1 MVSERTR
8 RIRRLLVGLTAAVLL
23 LSLPATGFAAERENR
38 SGELTSA
45 GLLARGAGY
54 GTEAGSKAVRELQL
68 RLRTLGDRP
77 GPIDGLYGPMTE
89 AAVERFQRSRGLA
102 IDGVVGPRTKGRLL
116 AQRAEQRSADK
127 PSPTQTGKPERK
139 SPVRDQRAE
148 SAPRQQPVQPSAG
161 VGLGRADPE
170 SSSGLP
176 PLLVALGA
184 ALVVAALFLSLRG
197 RRRQAIEARL
207 NLGLVCAALL
217 AAGVLGAAVG
227 ALFATQ
233 AAPDDGDRTTADSGA
248 LLASRSD
255 SAGAAVR
262 TSSKTSPAAAARTSA
277 PTGRPRAA
285 GRSRPKRT
293 PSGAGAGSSARAQV
307 SPPAPAPGAAP
318 GPATS
323 DPATS
328 DPATSDPGPA
338 ASNPGPA
345 TPDSAAAAPAPEP
358 PPATTPARMPPPVA
372 PAVPAQRP
380 ADGRRA
386 DAVAYTVRKGD
397 ALWPIARSQ
406 LAPGSSDHE
415 VARKV
420 ADLEA
425 LNVEGRIGSGDPDV
439 IVAGEKLRLR

>member
-1 MVSERTR
+1 MFSERTR
-8 RIRRLLVGLTAAVLL
+8 RIRTLLVGLTAAALL

-38 SGELTSA
+38 SGELASA

-68 RLRTLGDRP
+68 RLRRLGDRP
-77 GPIDGLYGPMTE
+77 GPIDGLYGPLTE

-102 IDGVVGPRTKGRLL
+102 IDGVVGPQTKGRLL

-139 SPVRDQRAE
+139 SPARDQGAE

-184 ALVVAALFLSLRG
+184 ALVVAALLLSLRG

-217 AAGVLGAAVG
+217 ASGVLGAAVG

-248 LLASRSD
+248 LLASRTEP
-255 SAGAAVR
+255 ARAVAR
-262 TSSKTSPAAAARTSA
+262 TSPKTSSATARTSA

-285 GRSRPKRT
+285 GRSRAKRT
-293 PSGAGAGSSARAQV
+293 PSGAGTGSTTRAQV
-307 SPPAPAPGAAP
+307 PPRAPAPVFA
-318 GPATS
+318 
-323 DPATS
+323 
-328 DPATSDPGPA
+328 
-338 ASNPGPA
+338 PGPA
-345 TPDSAAAAPAPEP
+345 TPDPGPVTPNLGPATPDPAAAGPAPEP
-358 PPATTPARMPPPVA
+358 PPATTPARVPPPAA
-372 PAVPAQRP
+372 PAVPVQRS

-386 DAVAYTVRKGD
+386 DAVAYTVRPGD

-406 LAPGSSDHE
+406 LPPDSSDQE

-425 LNVEGRIGSGDPDV
+425 LNVEGRIRSGDPDV

>member
-1 MVSERTR
+1 MFSERTR
-8 RIRRLLVGLTAAVLL
+8 RIRKLLVGLTAAALL

-38 SGELTSA
+38 SGEMASA

-54 GTEAGSKAVRELQL
+54 GTEAGSNAVRDLQL
-68 RLRTLGDRP
+68 RLRRLGDRP

-102 IDGVVGPRTKGRLL
+102 IDGVVGPQTKGRLL
-116 AQRAEQRSADK
+116 AQRAEQRSARQ
-127 PSPTQTGKPERK
+127 PSPSQTGKPERK
-139 SPVRDQRAE
+139 SPARDHRAE

-176 PLLVALGA
+176 PLLVAFGV
-184 ALVVAALFLSLRG
+184 ALVVAALLVSLRG

-217 AAGVLGAAVG
+217 ASGVLGAAVG

-248 LLASRSD
+248 LLASRTD
-255 SAGAAVR
+255 PARAVVR
-262 TSSKTSPAAAARTSA
+262 TSSKTSSAAAARTSA
-277 PTGRPRAA
+277 PTGRAGAA
-285 GRSRPKRT
+285 GRSRAKRT
-293 PSGAGAGSSARAQV
+293 RSGAGPASTARAQV
-307 SPPAPAPGAAP
+307 APPASAPAAAPGPAAPGP

-323 DPATS
+323 DPS
-328 DPATSDPGPA
+328 
-338 ASNPGPA
+338 PA
-345 TPDSAAAAPAPEP
+345 TPAPAGAGPAPEP
-358 PPATTPARMPPPVA
+358 PPATTPARVPSPVA
-372 PAVPAQRP
+372 PAVPVQRP

-386 DAVAYTVRKGD
+386 DAVTYTVRPGD

-406 LAPGSSDHE
+406 LAPDSSDHE

-425 LNVEGRIGSGDPDV
+425 LNAEGRIGSGDPDV

>member
-1 MVSERTR
+1 MFSERTR
-8 RIRRLLVGLTAAVLL
+8 RIRTLLVGLTAAALL

-38 SGELTSA
+38 SGELASA

-54 GTEAGSKAVRELQL
+54 GTEAGSNAVRELQL
-68 RLRTLGDRP
+68 RLRRLGDRP

-89 AAVERFQRSRGLA
+89 AAVERFQRSHGLA
-102 IDGVVGPRTKGRLL
+102 IDGVVGSQTRGRLL

-127 PSPTQTGKPERK
+127 PSPAQTGKPERE
-139 SPVRDQRAE
+139 SPARDQRAE

-184 ALVVAALFLSLRG
+184 ALVVAALLLSLRG

-207 NLGLVCAALL
+207 SLGLVCAALL
-217 AAGVLGAAVG
+217 ASGVLGAAVG
-227 ALFATQ
+227 ALFATR

-248 LLASRSD
+248 LIASRSNSD
-255 SAGAAVR
+255 GAVVR
-262 TSSKTSPAAAARTSA
+262 TSSKTSSAAAARTSA
-277 PTGRPRAA
+277 PTGRPRADR
-285 GRSRPKRT
+285 RSRAKRT
-293 PSGAGAGSSARAQV
+293 RSSAGIASTDRAQV
-307 SPPAPAPGAAP
+307 SPPAPAPAAV
-318 GPATS
+318 
-323 DPATS
+323 
-328 DPATSDPGPA
+328 PGPA
-338 ASNPGPA
+338 ASYPGPS
-345 TPDSAAAAPAPEP
+345 TPDPAPAGPAPEP
-358 PPATTPARMPPPVA
+358 PPATTPARVPPPAAHATPV
-372 PAVPAQRP
+372 QGP

-386 DAVAYTVRKGD
+386 DAVTYTVRNGD

-406 LAPGSSDHE
+406 LAPDSSDQE

-425 LNVEGRIGSGDPDV
+425 MNVEGRIGSGDPDV

>member
-1 MVSERTR
+1 MFSERTR
-8 RIRRLLVGLTAAVLL
+8 RIRSLLVGLTAVALL

-38 SGELTSA
+38 SGELASA

-54 GTEAGSKAVRELQL
+54 GTEAGSKAVRDLQL
-68 RLRTLGDRP
+68 RLRRLGDRP

-89 AAVERFQRSRGLA
+89 AAVERFQRSHGLA
-102 IDGVVGPRTKGRLL
+102 IDGVVGQQTRGRLL
-116 AQRAEQRSADK
+116 AQRAEQPSARK
-127 PSPTQTGKPERK
+127 PSPAQTGKPERK
-139 SPVRDQRAE
+139 SPARDHRAE
-148 SAPRQQPVQPSAG
+148 SASRQQPAQPSAG
-161 VGLGRADPE
+161 VGLGRVDPE

-255 SAGAAVR
+255 SAGAVVR
-262 TSSKTSPAAAARTSA
+262 TSSKASSAAASRTSA
-277 PTGRPRAA
+277 PTGRAA
-285 GRSRPKRT
+285 ARSRAKRT
-293 PSGAGAGSSARAQV
+293 RSRAGTASTARAQV

-328 DPATSDPGPA
+328 DPATRHPGPA
-338 ASNPGPA
+338 ASYPGPS
-345 TPDSAAAAPAPEP
+345 TPDPAPAGPAPEP
-358 PPATTPARMPPPVA
+358 PPATTPARVPQPAA
-372 PAVPAQRP
+372 PAVPVQRP
-380 ADGRRA
+380 AAGRRA
-386 DAVAYTVRKGD
+386 DAVTYTVRPGD

-406 LAPGSSDHE
+406 LAPDSSDHE

>member
-1 MVSERTR
+1 MFSERTR
-8 RIRRLLVGLTAAVLL
+8 RIRTLLVGLTAAALL

-38 SGELTSA
+38 SGELASA

-68 RLRTLGDRP
+68 RLRRLGDRP
-77 GPIDGLYGPMTE
+77 GPVDGLYGPMTE

-102 IDGVVGPRTKGRLL
+102 IDGVVGPQTKRRLF
-116 AQRAEQRSADK
+116 AQRSEQLSARE
-127 PSPTQTGKPERK
+127 PSPAQTLKPERK
-139 SPVRDQRAE
+139 SPARDQRAE

-161 VGLGRADPE
+161 VSLGRADPE

-184 ALVVAALFLSLRG
+184 ALVVAALLLSLRG

-217 AAGVLGAAVG
+217 ASGVLGAAVG

-233 AAPDDGDRTTADSGA
+233 AAPDDDGDRTAANSGA

-255 SAGAAVR
+255 HAAAVARTSPR
-262 TSSKTSPAAAARTSA
+262 TSSAAARTST
-277 PTGRPRAA
+277 PTGRPGAA
-285 GRSRPKRT
+285 GRSRAKRT
-293 PSGAGAGSSARAQV
+293 RSGAATASTARAQV
-307 SPPAPAPGAAP
+307 SPPAPAPAPVP
-318 GPATS
+318 GPAS
-323 DPATS
+323 PD
-328 DPATSDPGPA
+328 
-338 ASNPGPA
+338 PGPA
-345 TPDSAAAAPAPEP
+345 TPYPRPATPDPAAGPPPGP
-358 PPATTPARMPPPVA
+358 PPAPTPARVPQPAA
-372 PAVPAQRP
+372 PAVPVQRP

-386 DAVAYTVRKGD
+386 DAVAYTVRPGD

-406 LAPGSSDHE
+406 LAPDSSDDE

-425 LNVEGRIGSGDPDV
+425 LNIEGRIRSGDPDV
-439 IVAGEKLRLR
+439 IDVGEKLRLR

>member
-1 MVSERTR
+1 MFSERTR
-8 RIRRLLVGLTAAVLL
+8 RIRSLLVGLTAAALL
-23 LSLPATGFAAERENR
+23 LSLPATGFAAEPENR
-38 SGELTSA
+38 SGEPASA
-45 GLLARGAGY
+45 GLLERGAGY
-54 GTEAGSKAVRELQL
+54 GTESGSKAVRELQL
-68 RLRTLGDRP
+68 QLRRLGDRP
-77 GPIDGLYGPMTE
+77 GPIDGLYGPRTE
-89 AAVERFQRSRGLA
+89 AAVERFQRSHGLA
-102 IDGVVGPRTKGRLL
+102 VDGVVGPQTKGRLL
-116 AQRAEQRSADK
+116 AQRAEQLSARK

-139 SPVRDQRAE
+139 SPARDQRAE
-148 SAPRQQPVQPSAG
+148 SASRQQPVQPSAAA
-161 VGLGRADPE
+161 GLGRVDPG

-184 ALVVAALFLSLRG
+184 ALVVAALLVSLRG

-217 AAGVLGAAVG
+217 ASGVLGAAVG

-248 LLASRSD
+248 LLASRID
-255 SAGAAVR
+255 PAGAVAR
-262 TSSKTSPAAAARTSA
+262 TSPKTSSAAAPRTSA
-277 PTGRPRAA
+277 PTGRAGAA
-285 GRSRPKRT
+285 GRSRAKRT
-293 PSGAGAGSSARAQV
+293 RSGAGTAFTARAPV
-307 SPPAPAPGAAP
+307 SPPARAPGAAP

-323 DPATS
+323 DRATP
-328 DPATSDPGPA
+328 DPATPDPGPA
-338 ASNPGPA
+338 TSNPGPA
-345 TPDSAAAAPAPEP
+345 APDSAAAGPAAEP
-358 PPATTPARMPPPVA
+358 PPATTPARVPPPAA
-372 PAVPAQRP
+372 PAVPVQRP

-386 DAVAYTVRKGD
+386 DAVAYTVRPGD

-406 LAPGSSDHE
+406 LAPDSSDHE

>member
-1 MVSERTR
+1 MFSERTR
-8 RIRRLLVGLTAAVLL
+8 RIRTLLVGLTAAALL

-38 SGELTSA
+38 SGELASA

-54 GTEAGSKAVRELQL
+54 GTEAGSNAVRELQL
-68 RLRTLGDRP
+68 RLRRLGDRP
-77 GPIDGLYGPMTE
+77 GPVDGLYGPLTE
-89 AAVERFQRSRGLA
+89 AAVERFQRSHGLA
-102 IDGVVGPRTKGRLL
+102 VDGVVGPGTKGRLL
-116 AQRAEQRSADK
+116 AQRAEHPAARG

-139 SPVRDQRAE
+139 SPARDHPAE
-148 SAPRQQPVQPSAG
+148 SAPEPQPVRPSAG
-161 VGLGRADPE
+161 VGVGVGRAEPE

-176 PLLVALGA
+176 PLLVALAG
-184 ALVVAALFLSLRG
+184 ALVVASLLLTLRG

-248 LLASRSD
+248 LLASRID
-255 SAGAAVR
+255 PAGAVAR
-262 TSSKTSPAAAARTSA
+262 TSPKTSSAAALRTSA
-277 PTGRPRAA
+277 PTGRAGAA
-285 GRSRPKRT
+285 GRSRANRT
-293 PSGAGAGSSARAQV
+293 RSGAGTASTDRAQV
-307 SPPAPAPGAAP
+307 SPPAPAPAAV
-318 GPATS
+318 
-323 DPATS
+323 
-328 DPATSDPGPA
+328 PGPA
-338 ASNPGPA
+338 ASYPGA
-345 TPDSAAAAPAPEP
+345 STPDPAPAGPAPEP
-358 PPATTPARMPPPVA
+358 PPATTPARVPSSAA
-372 PAVPAQRP
+372 PAVPVQRP

-386 DAVAYTVRKGD
+386 DAVTYTVRKGD

-406 LAPGSSDHE
+406 LAPDSSDHE

-425 LNVEGRIGSGDPDV
+425 LNVKGRIGSGDPDV

>member
-1 MVSERTR
+1 MFSERTR
-8 RIRRLLVGLTAAVLL
+8 RIRTLLVGLTAAALL

-38 SGELTSA
+38 SGELASA

-68 RLRTLGDRP
+68 RLRRLGDRP
-77 GPIDGLYGPMTE
+77 GPVDGLYGPMTE

-102 IDGVVGPRTKGRLL
+102 IDGMVGPQTKRRLL
-116 AQRAEQRSADK
+116 AQRAEQLSARE

-139 SPVRDQRAE
+139 SPARDQRAE

-161 VGLGRADPE
+161 VSLGRADPE

-184 ALVVAALFLSLRG
+184 ALVVAALLLSLRG

-217 AAGVLGAAVG
+217 ASGVLGAAVG

-233 AAPDDGDRTTADSGA
+233 AAPDDDGDRTTADSGA
-248 LLASRSD
+248 LLASRTD
-255 SAGAAVR
+255 LAGAVARTSPKPSSAAVR
-262 TSSKTSPAAAARTSA
+262 PSA
-277 PTGRPRAA
+277 PTGRPGAA
-285 GRSRPKRT
+285 GRSRAKRT
-293 PSGAGAGSSARAQV
+293 RSGAGTASTARAQV
-307 SPPAPAPGAAP
+307 SPPAPAPAPVP
-318 GPATS
+318 GPARS
-323 DPATS
+323 D
-328 DPATSDPGPA
+328 
-338 ASNPGPA
+338 PGPA
-345 TPDSAAAAPAPEP
+345 TPDPAAATPHPAAAGPAPEP
-358 PPATTPARMPPPVA
+358 PPATTPARVPQPAAPGVPV
-372 PAVPAQRP
+372 QRP

-386 DAVAYTVRKGD
+386 DAVAYTVRPGD
-397 ALWPIARSQ
+397 ALWPIARGQ
-406 LAPGSSDHE
+406 LGRDSSDHE

>member
-1 MVSERTR
+1 MFSERTR
-8 RIRRLLVGLTAAVLL
+8 RIRSLLVGLTAVALL
-23 LSLPATGFAAERENR
+23 LSLPATGFAAEPENR
-38 SGELTSA
+38 SGELASA

-54 GTEAGSKAVRELQL
+54 GTEAGSKAVRDLQL
-68 RLRTLGDRP
+68 RLRRLGDRP

-89 AAVERFQRSRGLA
+89 AGVERFQRSHGLA
-102 IDGVVGPRTKGRLL
+102 VDGVVGPQTKGRLL
-116 AQRAEQRSADK
+116 AQRAEQLSARK
-127 PSPTQTGKPERK
+127 PSPAQTGKPERK
-139 SPVRDQRAE
+139 SPARDQRAE
-148 SAPRQQPVQPSAG
+148 SASRQQPVQPSAG
-161 VGLGRADPE
+161 AGLGRVDPE

-255 SAGAAVR
+255 SAGAVVR
-262 TSSKTSPAAAARTSA
+262 TSPKTSSAAAARTSA
-277 PTGRPRAA
+277 PTGRAA
-285 GRSRPKRT
+285 GRSRAKRT
-293 PSGAGAGSSARAQV
+293 RSGAGTASTARAQV
-307 SPPAPAPGAAP
+307 SPPAPAPDAAP

-323 DPATS
+323 DPATP
-328 DPATSDPGPA
+328 DPGPATSD
-338 ASNPGPA
+338 PGPA
-345 TPDSAAAAPAPEP
+345 TPDSAAAGPAPEP
-358 PPATTPARMPPPVA
+358 PPATTPARVPSPAA
-372 PAVPAQRP
+372 PAVPVQRS
-380 ADGRRA
+380 ADGRGA
-386 DAVAYTVRKGD
+386 DAVTYTVRKGD

-406 LAPGSSDHE
+406 LAPDSSDHE

>member
-1 MVSERTR
+1 MFSERTR
-8 RIRRLLVGLTAAVLL
+8 RIRSLLVGLTAVALL

-38 SGELTSA
+38 IGELASA

-54 GTEAGSKAVRELQL
+54 GTEAGSKAVRDLQL
-68 RLRTLGDRP
+68 RLRRLGDRP

-89 AAVERFQRSRGLA
+89 AAVERFQRSHGLA
-102 IDGVVGPRTKGRLL
+102 VDGVVGPQTKGRLL
-116 AQRAEQRSADK
+116 AQRAEQTSARK

-139 SPVRDQRAE
+139 SPARDQRAE
-148 SAPRQQPVQPSAG
+148 SASRQQPVQPSAG
-161 VGLGRADPE
+161 AGLGRVDPG

-255 SAGAAVR
+255 SAGAVVR
-262 TSSKTSPAAAARTSA
+262 TSSKASSAAASRTSA
-277 PTGRPRAA
+277 PTGRAA
-285 GRSRPKRT
+285 GRSRAKRT
-293 PSGAGAGSSARAQV
+293 RSRAGTASTARAQV
-307 SPPAPAPGAAP
+307 SPPAPAPGAVP

-323 DPATS
+323 G
-328 DPATSDPGPA
+328 PATSDPGPA
-338 ASNPGPA
+338 TSDPGPATSDPGPA
-345 TPDSAAAAPAPEP
+345 TPDSAADPAPEP
-358 PPATTPARMPPPVA
+358 PPATTPARVPSPAA
-372 PAVPAQRP
+372 PAVPVQRS

-386 DAVAYTVRKGD
+386 DAVTYTVRKGD

-406 LAPGSSDHE
+406 LAPDSSDHE

-439 IVAGEKLRLR
+439 IDVGEKLRLR

>member
-1 MVSERTR
+1 MFSERTR
-8 RIRRLLVGLTAAVLL
+8 RIRGLLVGLTAAALL
-23 LSLPATGFAAERENR
+23 LSLPATGFAAERGDR
-38 SGELTSA
+38 SGELASA

-54 GTEAGSKAVRELQL
+54 GTEAGSKAVRDLQL
-68 RLRTLGDRP
+68 RLRRLGDRP

-89 AAVERFQRSRGLA
+89 AAVERFQRSHGLA
-102 IDGVVGPRTKGRLL
+102 IDGVVGQQTRGRLL
-116 AQRAEQRSADK
+116 AQRAEQPSARK
-127 PSPTQTGKPERK
+127 PSPAQTGKPERK
-139 SPVRDQRAE
+139 SPARDHRAE
-148 SAPRQQPVQPSAG
+148 SASRQQPAQPSAG
-161 VGLGRADPE
+161 VGLGRVDPE
-170 SSSGLP
+170 SSSGPP

-255 SAGAAVR
+255 SAGAVVR
-262 TSSKTSPAAAARTSA
+262 TSSKASSAAASRTSA
-277 PTGRPRAA
+277 PTGRAA
-285 GRSRPKRT
+285 ARSRAKRT
-293 PSGAGAGSSARAQV
+293 RSRAGTASTARAQV
-307 SPPAPAPGAAP
+307 FPPAPPPP
-318 GPATS
+318 GPRPPP
-323 DPATS
+323 PAPVRPT
-328 DPATSDPGPA
+328 PA
-338 ASNPGPA
+338 PA
-345 TPDSAAAAPAPEP
+345 TPDSPAAGPAPEP
-358 PPATTPARMPPPVA
+358 PPATTPARVPPPPA
-372 PAVPAQRP
+372 PAVPVQRP
-380 ADGRRA
+380 AAGRRA
-386 DAVAYTVRKGD
+386 DAVTYTVRPGD

-406 LAPGSSDHE
+406 LAPDSSDHE

>member
-1 MVSERTR
+1 MFSERTR
-8 RIRRLLVGLTAAVLL
+8 RIRTLLVGLTAAALL

-38 SGELTSA
+38 SGELASA

-54 GTEAGSKAVRELQL
+54 GTEAGSNAVRELQL
-68 RLRTLGDRP
+68 RLRRLGDRP
-77 GPIDGLYGPMTE
+77 GPVDGLYGPLTE
-89 AAVERFQRSRGLA
+89 AAVERFQRSHGLA

-127 PSPTQTGKPERK
+127 PSPAQTGKPERE
-139 SPVRDQRAE
+139 SPARDQRAE

-184 ALVVAALFLSLRG
+184 ALVVAALLVSLRG

-207 NLGLVCAALL
+207 SLGLVCAALL
-217 AAGVLGAAVG
+217 ASGVLGAAVG

-255 SAGAAVR
+255 STGAVVR
-262 TSSKTSPAAAARTSA
+262 TSSKTSSAAAARTPA
-277 PTGRPRAA
+277 PTGRPGAD
-285 GRSRPKRT
+285 GRSRARRT
-293 PSGAGAGSSARAQV
+293 RSGAGTPSTARAQV
-307 SPPAPAPGAAP
+307 SPPAPAPAAVP

-323 DPATS
+323 DPAA
-328 DPATSDPGPA
+328 PDPG
-338 ASNPGPA
+338 
-345 TPDSAAAAPAPEP
+345 SAGPAPEP
-358 PPATTPARMPPPVA
+358 PPVTPPARVPSPAA
-372 PAVPAQRP
+372 PAVPVQRP
-380 ADGRRA
+380 ADDRRA
-386 DAVAYTVRKGD
+386 DAVAYTVRPGD

-406 LAPGSSDHE
+406 LAPDSPNHE

-425 LNVEGRIGSGDPDV
+425 LNVDGRIRSGDPDV

>member
-1 MVSERTR
+1 MFSERTR
-8 RIRRLLVGLTAAVLL
+8 RIRTLLVGLTAVALL
-23 LSLPATGFAAERENR
+23 LSLPATGLAAEPENR
-38 SGELTSA
+38 SGELASA

-54 GTEAGSKAVRELQL
+54 GTEAGSKAVRDLQL
-68 RLRTLGDRP
+68 RLRRLGDRP
-77 GPIDGLYGPMTE
+77 GPIDGLYGPMTK
-89 AAVERFQRSRGLA
+89 AAVERFQRSHGLA
-102 IDGVVGPRTKGRLL
+102 VDGVVGPQTKGRLL
-116 AQRAEQRSADK
+116 AQRAEQLSARK

-139 SPVRDQRAE
+139 SPARDQRAE
-148 SAPRQQPVQPSAG
+148 SASRQQPVQPSAG
-161 VGLGRADPE
+161 AALGRVDPG

-184 ALVVAALFLSLRG
+184 ALVVAALLVSLRG

-217 AAGVLGAAVG
+217 ASGVLGAAVG

-248 LLASRSD
+248 LLASRTD
-255 SAGAAVR
+255 RAGAVAR
-262 TSSKTSPAAAARTSA
+262 TSPKTSSAAAPRTSA
-277 PTGRPRAA
+277 PTGRAGAA
-285 GRSRPKRT
+285 GRSRAKRT
-293 PSGAGAGSSARAQV
+293 RSGAGTASTARAQV
-307 SPPAPAPGAAP
+307 SPPAPAPGTAP

-323 DPATS
+323 DPAT
-328 DPATSDPGPA
+328 PDPGPA
-338 ASNPGPA
+338 ASYPRPS
-345 TPDSAAAAPAPEP
+345 TPDPAPAGPAPEP
-358 PPATTPARMPPPVA
+358 PPATTPARVPPPAA
-372 PAVPAQRP
+372 PAVQRP

-386 DAVAYTVRKGD
+386 DAVTYTVRKGD

-406 LAPGSSDHE
+406 LAPDSSDHE

>member
-1 MVSERTR
+1 MFSERTR
-8 RIRRLLVGLTAAVLL
+8 RIRSLLVGLTAVAML

-38 SGELTSA
+38 SGELASA

-68 RLRTLGDRP
+68 QLRRLGDRP
-77 GPIDGLYGPMTE
+77 GPIDGLYGPLTE

-116 AQRAEQRSADK
+116 AQRTEQRSARK

-139 SPVRDQRAE
+139 SPARDQRAE
-148 SAPRQQPVQPSAG
+148 SASRQQPVQPSAG
-161 VGLGRADPE
+161 AGPGRVDPG

-184 ALVVAALFLSLRG
+184 ALVVAALLVSLRG

-217 AAGVLGAAVG
+217 ASGVLGAAVG

-233 AAPDDGDRTTADSGA
+233 AAPDEGDRTTADSGA
-248 LLASRSD
+248 LLASRTD
-255 SAGAAVR
+255 PAGAVAR
-262 TSSKTSPAAAARTSA
+262 TSSKTSSAAASRTSA
-277 PTGRPRAA
+277 PTVRGGAV
-285 GRSRPKRT
+285 GRSRAKRT
-293 PSGAGAGSSARAQV
+293 RSGAGTASTARAQV
-307 SPPAPAPGAAP
+307 SPPAPAPAAAP

-323 DPATS
+323 EPAT
-328 DPATSDPGPA
+328 PYPGPA
-338 ASNPGPA
+338 ASYPSPA
-345 TPDSAAAAPAPEP
+345 TPDPVAAPAPEP
-358 PPATTPARMPPPVA
+358 PLATTPARVRPPAA
-372 PAVPAQRP
+372 PAVPVQRP

-386 DAVAYTVRKGD
+386 DAVTYTVRKGD

-406 LAPGSSDHE
+406 LAPDSSDHE

-425 LNVEGRIGSGDPDV
+425 LNVEGRIRSGDPDV

>member
-1 MVSERTR
+1 MFSERTR
-8 RIRRLLVGLTAAVLL
+8 RIRSLLVGLTAVALL

-38 SGELTSA
+38 SGELASA

-54 GTEAGSKAVRELQL
+54 GTEAGSKAVRDLQL
-68 RLRTLGDRP
+68 RLRRLGDRP

-89 AAVERFQRSRGLA
+89 AAVERFQRSHGLA
-102 IDGVVGPRTKGRLL
+102 IDGVVGQQTRGRLL
-116 AQRAEQRSADK
+116 AQRAEQPSARK

-139 SPVRDQRAE
+139 SPARDHRAE
-148 SAPRQQPVQPSAG
+148 SASRQQPAQPSAG
-161 VGLGRADPE
+161 AGLGRVDPE

-184 ALVVAALFLSLRG
+184 ALLVAALFLSLRG

-255 SAGAAVR
+255 PAGAVARTSPR
-262 TSSKTSPAAAARTSA
+262 TSSAAAPRTSA
-277 PTGRPRAA
+277 PTGRAGAA
-285 GRSRPKRT
+285 GRSRAKRT
-293 PSGAGAGSSARAQV
+293 RSGGGAAFTARARV
-307 SPPAPAPGAAP
+307 SPPASAPGAAP

-323 DPATS
+323 DPAAP
-328 DPATSDPGPA
+328 DPAAPD
-338 ASNPGPA
+338 PGPA
-345 TPDSAAAAPAPEP
+345 TPDPGPAKPDSAAAGPAPEP
-358 PPATTPARMPPPVA
+358 PPATTPARVPSPVA
-372 PAVPAQRP
+372 PAVPVQRS

-386 DAVAYTVRKGD
+386 DAVTYTVRKGD

-406 LAPGSSDHE
+406 LAPDSSDHE

-439 IVAGEKLRLR
+439 IDVGEKLRLR